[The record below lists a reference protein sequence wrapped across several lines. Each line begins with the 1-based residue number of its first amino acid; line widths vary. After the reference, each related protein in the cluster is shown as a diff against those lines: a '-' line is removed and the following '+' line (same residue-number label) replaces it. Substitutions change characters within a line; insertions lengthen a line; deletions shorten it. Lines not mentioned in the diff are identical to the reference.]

1 VSRCGSGSWEGWPRI
16 LERLKAFAAPEKCT
30 ISLECYPGVLEK
42 ALIGTVVEGLRP
54 PGLIVTSDLLKSPS
68 EIELMVSSV
77 LGDDPVFGRM
87 NGLRIEDFF
96 DNAKLASA
104 REQVKNWKRGLLV
117 IVGVGASL
125 FSAEPNLLVYADMAR
140 WEIQQR
146 QRRNVIGNLGADN
159 LQESPGQKY
168 KRAFFVDW
176 RAADH
181 LKKSLLEKIDFWLDT
196 NGDIPKLVTGHAVRD
211 GLKQIAHRPFRV
223 VPYFDPGPWGGHWME
238 EVCGLPTGMP
248 NYAWCFDCVPEENSL
263 LLNFGGTRVEIPA
276 MSYWATRCFHDLAPS
291 FRFVS
296 IFSTRWE
303 GETFRYRFTRKPNSS
318 VSTSACNTHRT
329 RATICSMPAT
339 MPACISVLRLISTE
353 RR

>member
-1 VSRCGSGSWEGWPRI
+1 MRRESNYDKFPIFTVSRCGSGSWEGWPRI
-16 LERLKAFAAPEKCT
+16 LERLEAFAAPEPCT

-42 ALIGTVVEGLRP
+42 ALISTLVEGLRP

-87 NGLRIEDFF
+87 NGLKIEDFF
-96 DNAKLASA
+96 DSAKLASA
-104 REQVKNWKRGLLV
+104 REQVKNWQHGLLV

-125 FSAEPNLLVYADMAR
+125 LSAEPDLLVYADMAR

-146 QRRNVIGNLGADN
+146 QRRNVVGNLGADN

-196 NGDIPKLVTGHAVRD
+196 NGDIPKLVTGRAVRD

-223 VPYFDPGPWGGHWME
+223 VPYFDPGPWGGPLDGG
-238 EVCGLPTGMP
+238 GLWPSHGDAELCLVFRLCTRGKQF
-248 NYAWCFDCVPEENSL
+248 AACFRRNTRRDSSYEPHPSLSARVIGRRGVFSIWRRVP
-263 LLNFGGTRVEIPA
+263 
-276 MSYWATRCFHDLAPS
+276 DS
-291 FRFVS
+291 FRFP
-296 IFSTRWE
+296 RHNGGW
-303 GETFRYRFTRKPNSS
+303 KPF
-318 VSTSACNTHRT
+318 
-329 RATICSMPAT
+329 ATGSPENPIHP
-339 MPACISVLRLISTE
+339 
-353 RR
+353 